1 MKKEVTDIQA
11 LHVEL
16 DAEDQELMGLFPA
29 RRQMAMNDIL
39 IVREGDVIYLVS
51 KVQLARRRKMIQD
64 IIDAGTVGV
73 AGFVVLVQTILMV
86 KRVVNPLRCLP
97 WMSVVIF
104 CGMAF
109 RFLVNRFRKRQ
120 K

>member
-16 DAEDQELMGLFPA
+16 DAEDRELMGLFPA
-29 RRQMAMNDIL
+29 RRQMAMNDML
-39 IVREGDVIYLVS
+39 IVRERDVIYLVS
-51 KVQLARRRKMIQD
+51 KIQLARRQKMIQD
-64 IIDAGTVGV
+64 IIDVGTVGV
-73 AGFVVLVQTILMV
+73 AGFVLLVQTILMV

-97 WMSVVIF
+97 WMSAVIF

>member
-16 DAEDQELMGLFPA
+16 DAEDRELMGLFPA
-29 RRQMAMNDIL
+29 RRQMAMNDML

-51 KVQLARRRKMIQD
+51 KIQLARMQKMIQD
-64 IIDAGTVGV
+64 IIDVGTVGAAV
-73 AGFVVLVQTILMV
+73 FVLLVLTILMV
-86 KRVVNPLRCLP
+86 RRLVNPLRCLP
-97 WMSVVIF
+97 WMSGIIF
-104 CGMAF
+104 CCMAL
-109 RFLVNRFRKRQ
+109 RLLVNRFRKKQ

>member
-16 DAEDQELMGLFPA
+16 DAEDRELMGMFPA

-51 KVQLARRRKMIQD
+51 KVQLARRQKMIQD

-86 KRVVNPLRCLP
+86 NRVVNPLRCLP
-97 WMSVVIF
+97 WMAAIIF